1 MAKAGWHKR
10 ADGTSG
16 EVVGKQLCVPTVGCI
31 CFPLSVSFQQYL
43 LCGLYRSGEEGSEVP
58 LDDPSQMQQSGFRC
72 AGSRGAFPLVV
83 SLQVL
88 VFSAHLGK
96 TEYFYFQPRAIEER
110 GICHMLVPP

>member
-1 MAKAGWHKR
+1 M
-10 ADGTSG
+10 
-16 EVVGKQLCVPTVGCI
+16 
-31 CFPLSVSFQQYL
+31 
-43 LCGLYRSGEEGSEVP
+43 
-58 LDDPSQMQQSGFRC
+58 DDPSQMQQSGFRC

-110 GICHMLVPP
+110 GICHMLVSL